1 MDVYFLGMS
10 KPEKRSF
17 IDILDKIKKGDK
29 LLKDRFISDYRP
41 FVIKSVSRVLNN
53 KYIEIENC
61 EEYSVGLIAFNEA
74 IEKYDEARKCSFK
87 KFSYQVIQRRLID
100 YMRKNQRASVVY
112 PFSYFES
119 DETSDFEEKFF
130 KLEYSDHVYAF
141 EVREEFSSFVKGME
155 DFGISLND
163 LVKSMPKHKDS
174 RRTCAKIARLI
185 VEDERL
191 FEKFSLKKTIP
202 FKSLSDFTDVS
213 QRTVERNRKYIIAL
227 VLILKSD
234 LEIIKNYIKHLE

>member
-1 MDVYFLGMS
+1 MGVYLGGKD

-17 IDILDKIKKGDK
+17 IDILNKIRKGDK

-61 EEYSVGLIAFNEA
+61 EEYSIGLIAFNEA
-74 IEKYDEARKCSFK
+74 IDKYDEARMCSFE

-100 YMRKNQRASVVY
+100 YRRKNHKHSSVY
-112 PFSYFES
+112 PFSYFETA
-119 DETSDFEEKFF
+119 ETNDVEEKIFIQD
-130 KLEYSDHVYAF
+130 YSDHIYEY
-141 EVREEFSSFVKGME
+141 EVREEFLTFTKRLKE
-155 DFGISLND
+155 FGISMND

-174 RRTCAKIARLI
+174 RSTCAKIARLI
-185 VEDERL
+185 VEDNNL
-191 FEKFSLKKTIP
+191 FERFNIKKTIP
-202 FKSLSDFTDVS
+202 FKNLTEYIDVS
-213 QRTVERNRKYIIAL
+213 QRTVERNRKYIMAL

-234 LEIIKNYIKHLE
+234 LEIIKNYIKHL

>member
-1 MDVYFLGMS
+1 MGVYFLGKS

-17 IDILDKIKKGDK
+17 IDILNKIRKGDK

-53 KYIEIENC
+53 RYIQIENC

-74 IEKYDEARKCSFK
+74 IEKYDEARMCSFE

-100 YMRKNQRASVVY
+100 YKRKNHKASVVY
-112 PFSYFES
+112 PFSYFENG
-119 DETSDFEEKFF
+119 ETNYFEEKF
-130 KLEYSDHVYAF
+130 LRQEYSDHVYAY
-141 EVREEFSSFVKGME
+141 EVREEFLSFIKGLE

-174 RRTCAKIARLI
+174 RGACAKIARLI
-185 VEDERL
+185 VEDDRL
-191 FEKFSLKKTIP
+191 FEKFNIKKTIP
-202 FKSLSDFTDVS
+202 FKSLAEYIEVS

-234 LEIIKNYIKHLE
+234 LEIIKNYIKHL